1 MEKEDRAEKLS
12 QVDSLKLEELKK
24 LSSELKSKSAM
35 SHSEYDDGRLHLENL
50 TNIDGLILPKKIDGR
65 LHLENLTNID
75 GLILPKKIGD
85 EEEFEPLDETDDKH
99 KTR

>member
-24 LSSELKSKSAM
+24 LSSELKSRSAM
-35 SHSEYDDGRLHLENL
+35 SHSEYD
-50 TNIDGLILPKKIDGR
+50 DGR

>member
-1 MEKEDRAEKLS
+1 MEKEDR
-12 QVDSLKLEELKK
+12 SLKLEELKK
-24 LSSELKSKSAM
+24 LSRKLKSKNAM
-35 SHSEYDDGRLHLENL
+35 SHSDD
-50 TNIDGLILPKKIDGR
+50 DDR

>member
-50 TNIDGLILPKKIDGR
+50 TNIDGLILPKKI
-65 LHLENLTNID
+65 
-75 GLILPKKIGD
+75 GD

>member
-12 QVDSLKLEELKK
+12 QVDSLKLEKIKK

-50 TNIDGLILPKKIDGR
+50 TNIDGLILPKKI
-65 LHLENLTNID
+65 
-75 GLILPKKIGD
+75 GD

>member
-1 MEKEDRAEKLS
+1 MEKEDR
-12 QVDSLKLEELKK
+12 SLKLEELKK
-24 LSSELKSKSAM
+24 LSRKLKSKNAM
-35 SHSEYDDGRLHLENL
+35 SHSDD
-50 TNIDGLILPKKIDGR
+50 DR

-85 EEEFEPLDETDDKH
+85 EEEFEPLDKTDDMH